1 MCRVGQTTESRDRG
15 RGGVKQTT
23 LQRCLVWLSL
33 IGRRFYAIGFEQRI
47 SLTSIFVFLLNTRT
61 LWCVCVC
68 GEGGIVKC
76 SSHGHFHLNWRRC
89 RRAAVGTRRRP
100 LNCFTELCTRHSRD
114 RGATP
119 CRGKS
124 TILLFFF
131 QTCWL
136 KRFQVGQFCARASND
151 RRRDNQVAFF
161 PGPAGVSLVAF
172 YDDCNPFRKIQIA
185 IVLDFEKNKKPQ
197 LDNNNV
203 S

>member
-1 MCRVGQTTESRDRG
+1 MCVGG
-15 RGGVKQTT
+15 
-23 LQRCLVWLSL
+23 
-33 IGRRFYAIGFEQRI
+33 
-47 SLTSIFVFLLNTRT
+47 
-61 LWCVCVC
+61 

-100 LNCFTELCTRHSRD
+100 LNCFTELCTRHSRG

-161 PGPAGVSLVAF
+161 PGRGFSCGILRRWQSVQKNP
-172 YDDCNPFRKIQIA
+172 DCHCSRFRK
-185 IVLDFEKNKKPQ
+185 KKQKTPTG
-197 LDNNNV
+197 
-203 S
+203 

>member
-1 MCRVGQTTESRDRG
+1 
-15 RGGVKQTT
+15 
-23 LQRCLVWLSL
+23 
-33 IGRRFYAIGFEQRI
+33 
-47 SLTSIFVFLLNTRT
+47 
-61 LWCVCVC
+61 
-68 GEGGIVKC
+68 
-76 SSHGHFHLNWRRC
+76 
-89 RRAAVGTRRRP
+89 
-100 LNCFTELCTRHSRD
+100 CTRHSRG

-185 IVLDFEKNKKPQ
+185 IVLDFEKKTKNPNWIITTSADDGLLSLRKRRDGKEDPDRSKS
-197 LDNNNV
+197 LLPFPGFL
-203 S
+203 SILYHALLFIME